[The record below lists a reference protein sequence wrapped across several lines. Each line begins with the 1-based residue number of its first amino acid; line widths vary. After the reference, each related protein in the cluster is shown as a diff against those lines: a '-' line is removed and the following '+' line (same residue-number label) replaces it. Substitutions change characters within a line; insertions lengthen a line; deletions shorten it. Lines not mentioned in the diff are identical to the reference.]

1 MLTIRK
7 RGRYWHCRGTIRVGK
22 ETRDVK
28 EHSTGCTEKQTAK
41 EYRDKYTG
49 EIREE
54 LLSGTSG
61 RARLLT
67 FADAGLAYINRP
79 DGTHKMDLWR
89 VGELN
94 EHMGDHLIADVKD
107 GWRVFMEKRCSNLA
121 PATVERFRKVAQAAI
136 NQLCRD
142 HDIVAP
148 KLPPIKFKNDVIR
161 FLSIADQERLIKSY
175 AVHVQPIALTL
186 CYQGL
191 RTQEALQL
199 NWTNVNFQQQ
209 TLYIN
214 RTKNGEPRMVPMHP
228 RVLEAIHSIHRAR
241 DFPSEGHVFL
251 NRLGKPYADTRDYK
265 YPGGNPIAKAHKT
278 ACKRAGITNFRPHDW
293 RHHWASQLVMK
304 GVGLET
310 VKKLGGW
317 KSLDMVLRYAAVS
330 AEHEAEAI
338 RKLA

>member
-7 RGRYWHCRGTIRVGK
+7 RGNYWHCRGSIRVGK

-28 EHSTGCTEKQTAK
+28 EHSTGCTEKKAAQQYL
-41 EYRDKYTG
+41 EKYTG

-79 DGTHKMDLWR
+79 KEPHQMDIWR
-89 VGELN
+89 IGELN
-94 EHMGDHLIADVKD
+94 EYMGESLIAEVKE
-107 GWRVFMEKRCSNLA
+107 GWRKFREKRCKGLA
-121 PATVERFRKVAQAAI
+121 PATVERFRKTAQAAI
-136 NQLCRD
+136 HLLCD
-142 HDIVAP
+142 EHDIVAP
-148 KLPPIKFKNDVIR
+148 KLPTIEVKNDIVR
-161 FLSIADQERLIKSY
+161 FLNPDEQERLIKSY
-175 AVHVQPIALTL
+175 APHVQPIALTL

-199 NWTNVNFQQQ
+199 TWTKVSFQNQ
-209 TLYIN
+209 TIFID

-228 RVLEAIHSIHRAR
+228 RTLEAIHAIHRAR
-241 DFPSEGHVFL
+241 DFPTEGHVFL
-251 NRLGKPYADTRDYK
+251 NRFGKPYADTRDYK

-278 ACKRAGITNFRPHDW
+278 ACKRAGVSNFRVHDW
-293 RHHWASQLVMK
+293 RHHWASQLVMA

-330 AEHEAEAI
+330 VDHEAEAI

>member
-22 ETRDVK
+22 ETRDIK
-28 EHSTGCTEKQTAK
+28 EHSTGCTEKQIAN

-49 EIREE
+49 EIRQE

-61 RARLLT
+61 RERLLD

-94 EHMGDHLIADVKD
+94 EHMGEHLISDAKD
-107 GWRVFMEKRCSNLA
+107 GWRVFMEKRCFGLA
-121 PATVERFRKVAQAAI
+121 PATIERFRKVAQAAT

-148 KLPPIKFKNDVIR
+148 KLPPIKFKNNLVR
-161 FLSIADQERLIKSY
+161 FLTNAEQEHLIGSY
-175 AVHVQPIALTL
+175 APHVQPIALTL
-186 CYQGL
+186 CYQGF

-199 NWTNVNFQQQ
+199 TWTHVNFPDQSI
-209 TLYIN
+209 YID

-228 RVLEAIHSIHRAR
+228 RVLAALHAKHRERNFAT
-241 DFPSEGHVFL
+241 EGHVFL
-251 NRLGKPYADTRDYK
+251 NRLGNPYADTRDYK

-278 ACKRAGITNFRPHDW
+278 ACKRAGVANFRVHDW

-330 AEHEAEAI
+330 EEHEKEAI